1 MRKRKLRAMSP
12 AEMEVL
18 SIIWR
23 LKSATVQQIHKELS
37 SNRQVVYKTVL
48 TLVRRLESKGYVR
61 HKPAERGN
69 AHVYTTA
76 VNHKDVVRRTVR
88 DFLDRLFGGD
98 AGPLVQFLAEDGLLG
113 PEEAK
118 RIKEIID
125 NS

>member
-1 MRKRKLRAMSP
+1 MGKWKLRAMSP
-12 AEMEVL
+12 AETEVL

-23 LKSATVQQIHKELS
+23 LKHATIQQIQEELS
-37 SNRQVVYKTVL
+37 SSKKIAYKTVL
-48 TLVRRLESKGYVR
+48 TLVRRLENKGYVK
-61 HKPAERGN
+61 HKAAIKGN
-69 AHVYTTA
+69 AHVYSTA
-76 VNHKDVVRRTVR
+76 VKREDVVRRTVR

-113 PEEAK
+113 SEEAK